1 MFIDGQDIA
10 FAFGLMLF
18 MEGLLYV
25 VLPHE
30 WVKTAFAYI
39 MNLPVER
46 FRLVALIA
54 ASIGMIIMWSVG
66 TQTELNKGM

>member
-30 WVKTAFAYI
+30 WVKSVLSYV

-46 FRLVALIA
+46 FRLAALIA
-54 ASIGMIIMWSVG
+54 ASIGMVIMWFVG